1 MCVSSRL
8 PFRERARCSL
18 RKRKTQRQKFSA
30 ARPSPQPPSPLS
42 ATGDVK
48 VGREEA
54 GGQALIRNGLS
65 AAAIWKKV
73 SAPFGT
79 PRFATDCQLSGG
91 AQAAARREGGG
102 WRVAQPA
109 GSGATGGR
117 RRGGTACRERAWGRD
132 YKEESPSRV
141 PRPIQACLVLPRSLP
156 RHPLGPAWASWLGRA
171 PRTGAGTLVLWR
183 LGPRIPRAGALALKC
198 ARSGL
203 WQFLLSFHSGYFGN
217 PQSLIGP
224 VSKASNPKSPRSAAP
239 SFQAPPRPA
248 RRPAPRR

>member
-1 MCVSSRL
+1 MCVCVSSRL

-91 AQAAARREGGG
+91 LRRQLAEKAAGGG
-102 WRVAQPA
+102 SCSQRAAERLAGDGGEAPPA
-109 GSGATGGR
+109 GSGLGEETTR
-117 RRGGTACRERAWGRD
+117 RNPPVG
-132 YKEESPSRV
+132 SRV
-141 PRPIQACLVLPRSLP
+141 PSRPVWSSLGLSLVIPLVPRGPAGWVVLHG
-156 RHPLGPAWASWLGRA
+156 RELGPGCCGSWARA
-171 PRTGAGTLVLWR
+171 
-183 LGPRIPRAGALALKC
+183 
-198 ARSGL
+198 S
-203 WQFLLSFHSGYFGN
+203 
-217 PQSLIGP
+217 
-224 VSKASNPKSPRSAAP
+224 
-239 SFQAPPRPA
+239 
-248 RRPAPRR
+248 PAPAPWL